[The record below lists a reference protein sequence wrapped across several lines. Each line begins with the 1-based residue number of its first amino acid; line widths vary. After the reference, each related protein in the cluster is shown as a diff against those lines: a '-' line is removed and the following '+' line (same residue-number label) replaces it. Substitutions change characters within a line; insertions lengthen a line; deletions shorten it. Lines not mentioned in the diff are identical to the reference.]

1 MIRFLTVTSIGLALT
16 SAVTTGVILSKNREE
31 TGLRA
36 TLSAFLDCDAAVTN
50 SDLTASAARCSDA
63 VAAVHLTA
71 RRSERCDGAL
81 KASDGFSIDAACSAP
96 VKQVVAER
104 DARSRERNGLQTTL
118 NELRRGQAAAIA
130 SAEARGR
137 TQTQRTDRA
146 EQDLA
151 DAPRTAAG
159 LGRCDA
165 DCLRRLGGAPAAR

>member
-16 SAVTTGVILSKNREE
+16 SAVTTGLILSKNREE

-36 TLSAFLDCDAAVTN
+36 TLSAFVDCDAAVTN

-71 RRSERCDGAL
+71 RRAERCDRAL
-81 KASDGFSIDAACSAP
+81 TAVDGFSIDAACSVP
-96 VKQVVAER
+96 VKTMVAER
-104 DARSRERNGLQTTL
+104 DARTRERDGLQTAL
-118 NELRRGQAAAIA
+118 NDTRRGQAAAIA

-137 TQTQRTDRA
+137 TQTQRTDRVQA
-146 EQDLA
+146 DLSA
-151 DAPRTAAG
+151 APRSDAG

-165 DCLRRLGGAPAAR
+165 ECLRRLGGAPAPR